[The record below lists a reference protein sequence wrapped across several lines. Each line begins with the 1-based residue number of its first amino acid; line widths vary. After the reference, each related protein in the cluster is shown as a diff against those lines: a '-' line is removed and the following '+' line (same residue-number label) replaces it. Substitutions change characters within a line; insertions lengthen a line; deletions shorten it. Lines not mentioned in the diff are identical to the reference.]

1 MLQPILMLVE
11 DNVADIRLIEEALR
25 ECRADCRLQVARNGE
40 DALAQLVNILP
51 DAPLPSLILLDLNLP
66 RMDGRELLAQLKQH
80 PVLRKIPVLVLTT
93 SENEQDIFR
102 CYDLHANCYLTKPL
116 DYGEFLAVVAQIDQ
130 FWLRTVKLP
139 PSLTVGLTIG

>member
-11 DNVADIRLIEEALR
+11 NNVADIRLIEEALR

-66 RMDGRELLAQLKQH
+66 RMDGRELLAQLKCT
-80 PVLRKIPVLVLTT
+80 L
-93 SENEQDIFR
+93 
-102 CYDLHANCYLTKPL
+102 
-116 DYGEFLAVVAQIDQ
+116 
-130 FWLRTVKLP
+130 KLLP
-139 PSLTVGLTIG
+139 